1 MDADQ
6 TRMVRET
13 EQRTVER
20 ILTILNPL
28 VGPGNVHAQASAEMD
43 FARREETSEVYRPNQ
58 EPCLLYTS
66 RCV

>member
-6 TRMVRET
+6 LRFVREM

-43 FARREETSEVYRPNQ
+43 FARRETSEVYR
-58 EPCLLYTS
+58 
-66 RCV
+66 